1 MLAAG
6 NRLRRRDDFATTVR
20 RGRRAGRPLRVVHML
35 VSSSGLR
42 PEPAGGGISHPRVG
56 FVVGR
61 AVGSAVTR
69 NTVRR
74 RLRHLA
80 RKRLAAL
87 PPDAEVV
94 VRALPAAA
102 GATSAELAGDLDAAL
117 DRLLRKDGSTKRAA
131 GVPVDGK
138 GQGGSA

>member
-6 NRLRRRDDFATTVR
+6 NRLRRRDDFATAVR
-20 RGRRAGRPLRVVHML
+20 RGRRAGRPLLVVHMF
-35 VSSSGLR
+35 VGSSSS
-42 PEPAGGGISHPRVG
+42 PTEPAGGATSTPRFG

-61 AVGSAVTR
+61 AVGPAVTR

-80 RKRLAAL
+80 RTRLAAL
-87 PPDAEVV
+87 PPDAWVV

-102 GATSAELAGDLDAAL
+102 GATSVELAGDLDGAL
-117 DRLLRKDGSTKRAA
+117 DRLLLKDRSTQGTVAA
-131 GVPVDGK
+131 PASGK
-138 GQGGSA
+138 GQGGPA